1 MECAVENF
9 THVQCTS
16 CDYSHIDPV
25 KQVGVVDTCGGV
37 SYDASKTWA
46 SSPHGRHALPE
57 LNISLTDKFIF
68 LVTSGK
74 IQLSDKLI

>member
-1 MECAVENF
+1 M
-9 THVQCTS
+9 
-16 CDYSHIDPV
+16 YSAHPV
-25 KQVGVVDTCGGV
+25 TTFKQLYRSSVATCGGV

-57 LNISLTDKFIF
+57 LNISLTGKFIF

-74 IQLSDKLI
+74 IQVSDKLI